1 MPQEPIP
8 RREGEDMQA
17 AAILPK
23 PWHKHWPEGVPK
35 SIDYPEIAVH
45 ELLRRTAK
53 QHPEWTATVFFGKR
67 TTYREL
73 DELADRFAAGLRGIG
88 LKPGDR
94 VSLML
99 PNTPHFFVAFFGVL
113 RAGGIVVQTNFLYTP
128 RELEYLYND
137 AGVKTV
143 VALDIF
149 WHNLAEAKP
158 RTQVSHVVVCDVSDF
173 LPFPLRQLYP
183 IRKRGDLKKE
193 GHWPLEIPNET
204 WVHRFRDFVRAA
216 PQPGSEPPVRP
227 AEDVAVLQYTGG
239 TTGVPKGAML
249 THRNLVA
256 NALQDNAW
264 LPWKRTEPERIL
276 GVIPLFHVYGL
287 TTVMTAAV
295 ADGAEVILH
304 PNPREIDAILKLISK
319 RHPTLFPG
327 VPTMYIAILRH
338 PKLAK
343 YDLKSIK
350 ACVSGSAP
358 LPNEVRHEFERVTGG
373 KLVEGFG
380 LTEASPVTHAN
391 PLVGL
396 IKEGIGI
403 PWPDTDSKIVDVE
416 DASKDVPQGG
426 EGELAIRGPQVMK
439 GYWNKAEET
448 ANVLHDGWLLTGDI
462 GKMDEDGYFYI
473 VDRKKDMI
481 LCSGYNV
488 YPREVEEVLYMH
500 PAVQEAAA
508 IGVPDPYRGESV
520 KAYVVLKPGAAASAE
535 DIIAFCKGKLAPFK
549 VPKQVAFEKDL
560 PKTMVGKVLRRELRE
575 RALAAAKAGA
585 KPT

>member
-1 MPQEPIP
+1 
-8 RREGEDMQA
+8 MQA
-17 AAILPK
+17 AALSER
-23 PWHKHWPEGVPK
+23 PWFKHWPEGVPK
-35 SIDYPEIAVH
+35 HIDYPDIPLH

-53 QHPEWTATVFFGKR
+53 MHPDWTAIVFYGKR
-67 TTYREL
+67 ISYAEL
-73 DELADRFAAGLRGIG
+73 DELADRFAAGLRGLG
-88 LKPGDR
+88 VKPGDR
-94 VSLML
+94 VSLRL
-99 PNTPHFFVAFFGVL
+99 PNTPHFVVAFFGAL

-137 AGVKTV
+137 AGVETV
-143 VALDIF
+143 VTLDIF
-149 WHNLAEAKP
+149 WHNLAQAKP
-158 RTQVSHVVVCDVSDF
+158 KTPVKNVIVGDVADY
-173 LPFPLRQLYP
+173 LPFPLRLLYP
-183 IRKRGDLKKE
+183 IKKRGDLKKE
-193 GHWPLEIPNET
+193 GHWPLAIPKEP
-204 WVHRFRDFVRAA
+204 WIHRYREFIQAEPR
-216 PQPGSEPPVRP
+216 PGSEPPVRP
-227 AEDVAVLQYTGG
+227 REDVAVLQYTGG

-249 THRNLVA
+249 THWNLVV
-256 NALQDNAW
+256 NATQDNAW
-264 LPWKRTEPERIL
+264 LAWERTEQERIL

-295 ADGAEVILH
+295 ADGAAVILH
-304 PNPREIDAILKLISK
+304 PNPREIDAILKLIAK

-327 VPTMYIAILRH
+327 VPTMYIAILRNPNL
-338 PKLAK
+338 PKYNLR
-343 YDLKSIK
+343 SIK

-416 DASKDVPQGG
+416 NASKDVPQGG
-426 EGELAIRGPQVMK
+426 IGELAIRGPQVMK
-439 GYWNKAEET
+439 GYWNKPEET

-462 GKMDEDGYFYI
+462 ARMDEDGYFYI

-488 YPREVEEVLYMH
+488 YPREVEEVLYEH

-508 IGVPDPYRGESV
+508 IGIPDAYRGESV
-520 KAYVVLKPGAAASAE
+520 KAYIVLKPGTTATAE
-535 DIIAFCKGKLAPFK
+535 EIIAFCKGKLAPFK
-549 VPKQVAFEKDL
+549 VPRQVAFEKEL
-560 PKTMVGKVLRRELRE
+560 PKTMVGKVLRRELKERE
-575 RALAAAKAGA
+575 LAAAKAA
-585 KPT
+585 TKSA